1 MPTTATV
8 DVSFH
13 CMFVRNQ
20 FEVQILFV
28 MDCRKENTTLLLYK
42 TIVEISLE
50 YLNYTFK
57 VNSVDSLAGI
67 VNVLESY
74 VNVIVYWVRVFRFF
88 YVQLLKC
95 VAQCTSVYTSGIN
108 RKYYYDKGKEKV
120 QNKVLERIQI

>member
-1 MPTTATV
+1 MPTTVTV

-88 YVQLLKC
+88 LCSIIKMCRTMYEC
-95 VAQCTSVYTSGIN
+95 VYEWNKQ
-108 RKYYYDKGKEKV
+108 
-120 QNKVLERIQI
+120 KVLLR